1 MCDRIAII
9 DKGNLVALDTTKKLL
24 ERIQTKKINFK
35 VESVDLNKTLSM
47 KGIKFKIIS
56 ENLIIAS
63 YEKSSLNFG
72 EIVNYFNQNNI
83 KIEDIATDDGDLE
96 DVFVQLTKH

>member
-1 MCDRIAII
+1 
-9 DKGNLVALDTTKKLL
+9 
-24 ERIQTKKINFK
+24 
-35 VESVDLNKTLSM
+35 M

-56 ENLIIAS
+56 KKLITAT